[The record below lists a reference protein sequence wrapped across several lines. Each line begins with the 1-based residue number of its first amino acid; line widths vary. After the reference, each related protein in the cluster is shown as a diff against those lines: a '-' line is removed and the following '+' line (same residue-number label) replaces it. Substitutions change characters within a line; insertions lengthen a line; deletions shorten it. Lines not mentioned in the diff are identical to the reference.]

1 MNTPVHPAEHLNDFH
16 LGRRAQLPSA
26 HHKRS
31 TTSKA
36 SHRRELQNN
45 QREQHQQLD
54 MIYVQKQSTTG
65 DQSKR
70 AILDNPL
77 FLETVGPS
85 NFSVVDGNSCIT
97 NEGLRRFSLA
107 VLAGILPG
115 NRAAAQLFLKFTES
129 VASL

>member
-1 MNTPVHPAEHLNDFH
+1 
-16 LGRRAQLPSA
+16 
-26 HHKRS
+26 
-31 TTSKA
+31 
-36 SHRRELQNN
+36 
-45 QREQHQQLD
+45 
-54 MIYVQKQSTTG
+54 MIYVQKQSITG
-65 DQSKR
+65 DQSRR

-115 NRAAAQLFLKFTES
+115 NRAAAQLFLEFTES